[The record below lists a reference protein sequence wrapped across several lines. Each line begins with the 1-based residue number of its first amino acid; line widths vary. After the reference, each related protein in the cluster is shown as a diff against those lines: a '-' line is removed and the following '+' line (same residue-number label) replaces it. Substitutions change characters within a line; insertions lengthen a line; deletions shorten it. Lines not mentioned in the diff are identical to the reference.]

1 MDISA
6 TGQKVFDY
14 ALQGTPLS
22 EQGFFLFPGSFAN
35 ALWAKLRMT
44 FEEDFLH
51 R

>member
-22 EQGFFLFPGSFAN
+22 EQGFFIS
-35 ALWAKLRMT
+35 WILR
-44 FEEDFLH
+44 ECPSGKAQDDV
-51 R
+51 

>member
-22 EQGFFLFPGSFAN
+22 EQGFFYFLDPS
-35 ALWAKLRMT
+35 RMP
-44 FEEDFLH
+44 FGQSSG
-51 R
+51 